1 MFLLDVVLDLV
12 VCLVPEHEVHGVAG
26 QGQEG
31 HVYVAPHLEPV
42 AVLVQVRGVTFHIYL
57 NTEYR
62 CAQIHIY
69 FCQVLPLHFLSQKYH
84 ELPGLF

>member
-31 HVYVAPHLEPV
+31 RVYVAPHLEPV

-57 NTEYR
+57 NTKYR
-62 CAQIHIY
+62 CAQIHI
-69 FCQVLPLHFLSQKYH
+69 FTSS
-84 ELPGLF
+84 LFISEIS